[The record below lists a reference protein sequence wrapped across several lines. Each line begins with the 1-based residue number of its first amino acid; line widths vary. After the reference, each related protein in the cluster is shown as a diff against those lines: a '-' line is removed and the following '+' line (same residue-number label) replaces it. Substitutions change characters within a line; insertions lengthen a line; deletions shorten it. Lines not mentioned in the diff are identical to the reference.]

1 MSKVTEKFQ
10 ITIPPKVRTSLN
22 IMPGVDVG
30 FEEEKGRFYLVK
42 NPGADPVERWRGV
55 LKSPKTTD
63 EIMKEL
69 RGYGIESVD

>member
-10 ITIPPKVRTSLN
+10 ITIPPEVRTSLN

-42 NPGADPVERWRGV
+42 NPNADPVEKWRGALRV
-55 LKSPKTTD
+55 NKVTD
-63 EIMKEL
+63 EIMKDL
-69 RGYGIESVD
+69 RGYGIESID